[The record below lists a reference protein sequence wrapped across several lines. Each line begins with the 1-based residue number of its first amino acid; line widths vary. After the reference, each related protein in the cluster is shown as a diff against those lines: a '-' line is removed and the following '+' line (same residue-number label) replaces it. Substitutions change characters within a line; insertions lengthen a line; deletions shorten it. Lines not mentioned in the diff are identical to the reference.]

1 MLLVRGCGFEGVLV
15 TKMAAGERGMKVEP
29 QEEKGIVPLCVV
41 EPPPSTTEGLLCW
54 IVSCG

>member
-1 MLLVRGCGFEGVLV
+1 MLLVRGCGFGGVLV
-15 TKMAAGERGMKVEP
+15 TKMVAGVKMKVEP

-54 IVSCG
+54 MVSCG